1 MSWWELRRI
10 AAFVGTVAFAA
21 VGVAVAGSALFG
33 GISRSSLALWLLLI
47 ALPLLL
53 TASGSTGPIPFGRS
67 DLSNAWGET
76 VENDMLARRIDANRE
91 VELKQQVQMSWSAGV
106 GLAGVV
112 VLLLCAAVVYV

>member
-1 MSWWELRRI
+1 
-10 AAFVGTVAFAA
+10 
-21 VGVAVAGSALFG
+21 
-33 GISRSSLALWLLLI
+33 
-47 ALPLLL
+47 
-53 TASGSTGPIPFGRS
+53 
-67 DLSNAWGET
+67 